1 MCTDCVPFT
10 GNLFLFYYEYGYM
23 KSLIKDNLQ
32 LAKKS
37 NGTSRYIDDLLT
49 LNNSGFA
56 STIPDIYPSELDLK
70 KTTESLTT
78 VSYLDILIT
87 INNGK
92 FVTAVIKMALIF
104 P

>member
-1 MCTDCVPFT
+1 
-10 GNLFLFYYEYGYM
+10 M

-32 LAKKS
+32 LAKKF

-49 LNNSGFA
+49 LNNSGFT

-92 FVTAVIKMALIF
+92 FVTAVIRDGFNFSIVNFTYLTDYT